1 MTRVFGV
8 VGACAAKSGLVPKLV
23 AELTGRGLRVST
35 IKHVPDELDL
45 DRPGT
50 GSWAQREA
58 GAEEIILASGT
69 RHLLMRELR
78 RAEDEPDVDELI
90 ARLSPV
96 DIVLLEG
103 FRLSPYPK
111 LEAVRAG
118 QDRRLLALDDPSVL
132 AVASDAPM
140 TAPVPWLALGDVPR
154 MANFVIFHAAGLLAH
169 GLSMPAPGC
178 GAMA

>member
-1 MTRVFGV
+1 MRVFGI
-8 VGACAAKSGLVPKLV
+8 VGSCAAKAGIVPGLV
-23 AELTGRGLRVST
+23 AELTRRGLRAST
-35 IKHVPDELDL
+35 IKHVPDDLDL

-50 GSWAQREA
+50 GSWAAREA

-69 RHLLMRELR
+69 RHVLMRELR
-78 RAEDEPDVDELI
+78 RMEDEPEVEALL

-118 QDRRLLALDDPSVL
+118 GDRRLLALDDPSVL
-132 AVASDAPM
+132 AVTGDRPVA
-140 TAPVPWLALGDVPR
+140 APVPFLPLADRAGLAD
-154 MANFVIFHAAGLLAH
+154 FVLAHAAEPFAPGM
-169 GLSMPAPGC
+169 GLSAPAPGVL
-178 GAMA
+178 A